1 MRAVSKHAVAV
12 TRDGQIVG
20 HIPEKNSRVVSYFFH
35 PFREPGDEATCV
47 HECLLV
53 KIATTPPNCHAHWP

>member
-1 MRAVSKHAVAV
+1 MFSWTPVIGEELTLKGEPDNPVSKHAVAV

-20 HIPEKNSRVVSYFFH
+20 HIPEKNSRVFSYFFH

-47 HECLLV
+47 
-53 KIATTPPNCHAHWP
+53 T